1 MSPQLEVA
9 DIFRIHGAAYL
20 AQHGNRVP
28 MSHRRA
34 MRAIQTC
41 RTSALG
47 GHVDRCERCG
57 AHRISYNSCRNR
69 HCPKCQFLKTERWV
83 EARKGSLLPISYYH
97 VVFTVPKQL
106 RAIALRNQRL
116 IYGILFEAASGT
128 LFDLSRDPKYLGADI
143 GFTMVL
149 HTWSQTLAYHPHLH
163 CIVTGGGLTTD
174 GRWQPAR
181 DNFFLP
187 VKVISRLFRG
197 KFLDKLRRLLRSR
210 KLAFDARLLDDLYRK
225 EWTVY
230 CRPPFHSAEHVVA
243 YLGRYTH
250 RIAISNQ
257 RLIAHDATQVRFRYR
272 ASHQTNR
279 HATMRLDVYEFIRRF
294 LLHVLPDGFVK
305 IRHYG
310 ILSNRSG
317 RKLHQCR
324 ALLLTIWTSSTSQ
337 TEVSWQDLLL
347 RVAGIDVRV
356 CSSCGGPMIR
366 VEDFPP
372 QRSPPQVP
380 GTTAAA

>member
-9 DIFRIHGAAYL
+9 DIFRMHGAAYL

-69 HCPKCQFLKTERWV
+69 HCPKCQFLKAERWV

-97 VVFTVPKQL
+97 VVFTVPQEL

-128 LFDLSRDPKYLGADI
+128 LFELSRDPKYLGADI

-187 VKVISRLFRG
+187 VKAISRLFRG

-210 KLAFDARLLDDLYRK
+210 KLAFDARILDDLYRK
-225 EWTVY
+225 EWTAY
-230 CRPPFHSAEHVVA
+230 CKPPFHSAEHVVA

-250 RIAISNQ
+250 RIAISNH
-257 RLIAHDATQVRFRYR
+257 RLIAHDGTHIRFGYR
-272 ASHQTNR
+272 ASHLTNR
-279 HATMRLDVYEFIRRF
+279 HATMRLDVHEFTRRF

-305 IRHYG
+305 IRHG
-310 ILSNRSG
+310 ACPEL
-317 RKLHQCR
+317 
-324 ALLLTIWTSSTSQ
+324 
-337 TEVSWQDLLL
+337 
-347 RVAGIDVRV
+347 
-356 CSSCGGPMIR
+356 
-366 VEDFPP
+366 VEGAF
-372 QRSPPQVP
+372 SATGAV
-380 GTTAAA
+380 GS